1 MKRTTQGRAESYKS
15 ESAKH
20 SFRLVIVVLMIWAG
34 TNSMKVMAQQGTSG
48 DLSVVG
54 HVGVDGPKVQ
64 TRDLIFPGST
74 VHTAKG
80 SSAVVS
86 LGKLGRVE
94 VFPSTRMELDFDFD
108 DESITVEMLDAG
120 RVRISSSSGTTAQV
134 KTRDGVIVA
143 DGTAEAVFVVSTEC
157 GNTVVSVETG
167 IVLLRA
173 GDSVKQ
179 IAAGNQDTAGT
190 VKPGLCKHNTRS

>member
-1 MKRTTQGRAESYKS
+1 MKRSTKADG
-15 ESAKH
+15 ESAKY
-20 SFRLVIVVLMIWAG
+20 SFRLVMVFLIIWAG
-34 TNSMKVMAQQGTSG
+34 TNSMNVMAQQSTSG

-54 HVGVDGPKVQ
+54 HVGVDGRKVQ
-64 TRDLIFPGST
+64 TGDLIFPGSR

-108 DESITVEMLDAG
+108 GNSITVEMLDAG
-120 RVRISSSSGTTAQV
+120 RVRVSSSSGTTAQV

-143 DGTAEAVFVVSTEC
+143 DGSAEAVFVVSTEC
-157 GNTVVSVETG
+157 GNTLVSVETG
-167 IVLLRA
+167 MVLLRA

-190 VKPGLCKHNTRS
+190 VKPGLCKQTTRS